1 MVRARRPSAATAD
14 ALHIHRNTLD
24 YRLRRIG
31 DITGLDLGRLEDR
44 FLLYLSS
51 LLTIENTDTS

>member
-1 MVRARRPSAATAD
+1 M
-14 ALHIHRNTLD
+14 
-24 YRLRRIG
+24 
-31 DITGLDLGRLEDR
+31 TGLDLGRLEDR